1 MKYEAPKMDLVLLAE
16 DAVMGSFD
24 KISNTID
31 LWDML
36 VDET

>member
-1 MKYEAPKMDLVLLAE
+1 MKYETPKIDMLLLAE

-24 KISNTID
+24 VKNTIN

>member
-1 MKYEAPKMDLVLLAE
+1 MKYEAPKMDMVLLAE
-16 DAVMGSFD
+16 DAVMDSFE
-24 KISNTID
+24 SNTIN

>member
-36 VDET
+36 TDET

>member
-1 MKYEAPKMDLVLLAE
+1 MKYEAPKMDMVLLAE

-36 VDET
+36 VDQT

>member
-24 KISNTID
+24 MYSNTIN

>member
-16 DAVMGSFD
+16 DVVMGSFD
-24 KISNTID
+24 KMANTIN

-36 VDET
+36 IDET